1 MGLNANQGHVEH
13 ARRDAVACA
22 LEGITSAQGQD
33 AKGESAQDAA
43 GDAGAPAAPVSPVAP
58 VAPVAPVPPVSPVA
72 PGAPVSPVAP
82 VAPVAPGLASAEAS
96 GAGVSSDF
104 VQAVAAKNME
114 HRTKIRNFRITTSF
128 IFHTALAKRSA
139 FKTALRIL

>member
-43 GDAGAPAAPVSPVAP
+43 GDAGAPA
-58 VAPVAPVPPVSPVA
+58 
-72 PGAPVSPVAP
+72 APVSPVAP